1 MSLAKNSRLLESG
14 LVSQSLSREIILMSL
29 IWLGIKSRS
38 QGLFF
43 RNLMETKGKLRTEMT
58 TKTWDLILRSKSG
71 LERPSTRGQ
80 DSLLQK
86 WERTQKWSP
95 ERDQRRKRFKDLKK
109 SWRPK
114 LSGTILKDPFLM
126 KDAKLHM
133 RDIIL
138 HTMTTIIGIDMHLI
152 IMREEVQPRRLLTL
166 ISIKRLKRMANKSSE
181 MVQDLTMK
189 KPKLMLT
196 K

>member
-1 MSLAKNSRLLESG
+1 MSE
-14 LVSQSLSREIILMSL
+14 
-29 IWLGIKSRS
+29 
-38 QGLFF
+38 
-43 RNLMETKGKLRTEMT
+43 
-58 TKTWDLILRSKSG
+58 
-71 LERPSTRGQ
+71 
-80 DSLLQK
+80 
-86 WERTQKWSP
+86 
-95 ERDQRRKRFKDLKK
+95 
-109 SWRPK
+109 
-114 LSGTILKDPFLM
+114 TILKDPFLM

-166 ISIKRLKRMANKSSE
+166 ISIKRLRRMANKSSE